1 MDDFFK
7 TYGYKDA
14 SGYLIASAEQNKA
27 RKPIEEFVR
36 NEIIK
41 IFGIV
46 EDLQV
51 NACTVSYSVSI
62 MLPSSESDLYKSYI
76 NFEYLP
82 QTDRLQL
89 YHGQYKVYLYD
100 DDALDI
106 RNEQLYAALIGDNS
120 FLLGLKSQLRDYAA
134 AFPYAFDWLK
144 PQKQ

>member
-7 TYGYKDA
+7 NYGYKDA
-14 SGYLIASAEQNKA
+14 SEYLIASAEQNKA
-27 RKPIEEFVR
+27 RKPIEEYVR

-51 NACTVSYSVSI
+51 NACTISCSVSI
-62 MLPSSESDLYKSYI
+62 ILPSSESDLYKNCI
-76 NFEYLP
+76 TFEYFS
-82 QTDRLQL
+82 QTDKLQL

-100 DDALDI
+100 DDTIDI

-134 AFPYAFDWLK
+134 TFPHAFDWLK
-144 PQKQ
+144 PPK